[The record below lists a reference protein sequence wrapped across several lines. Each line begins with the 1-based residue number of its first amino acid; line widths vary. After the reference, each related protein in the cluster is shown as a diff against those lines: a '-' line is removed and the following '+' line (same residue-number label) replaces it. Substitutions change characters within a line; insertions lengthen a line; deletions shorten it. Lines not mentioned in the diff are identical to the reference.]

1 MPSPG
6 AVRGRRRA
14 ATTGRRRRLPR
25 CRGGRRVLG
34 GGEPRSAQA
43 EPVVA
48 RLAAAGAGAVGR
60 PMTNTR
66 VYVLDARLNPVPDG
80 VTGDLY
86 VAGTGVAR
94 GYLHRP
100 APTGERFV
108 ADPGRCVTRPR
119 WTIPAATGAAGSSP

>member
-1 MPSPG
+1 MSWRPPCPWG
-6 AVRGRRRA
+6 V
-14 ATTGRRRRLPR
+14 
-25 CRGGRRVLG
+25 
-34 GGEPRSAQA
+34 EPRSAQA

-48 RLAAAGAGAVGR
+48 RLTAARAGAVGRPDGAGPRNALPAGPVPLGR

-66 VYVLDARLNPVPDG
+66 VHVLDARLNPVPDG

-119 WTIPAATGAAGSSP
+119 WTIPAATGTAGSSP